1 MAYIKGRI
9 PSDKV
14 SLFAEYLML
23 GGFDIRRSSARYELV
38 QVRMLNRWLAITIDS
53 KGVVGLPEELVGH
66 AEDFLRGTFTPE
78 PEGISDTERLDFM
91 LRKSRKVVVEI
102 EGWGSEGRHYAVY
115 VEEGFMGDHQAP
127 AVRFTQQEDFNGVDP
142 HDVKIKREAIDL
154 AINETK
160 V

>member
-14 SLFAEYLML
+14 SLFAEHLVL
-23 GGFDIRRSSARYELV
+23 SGFDIRQSPAQYELV

-78 PEGISDTERLDFM
+78 PEGITDTERLDFM
-91 LRKSRKVVVEI
+91 LSKSRKVAVEI
-102 EGWGSEGRHYAVY
+102 TGWGSEGSHYAVY
-115 VEEGFMGDHQAP
+115 VEEGTMGGKSYP
-127 AVRFTQQEDFNGVDP
+127 AVEFAQETQFMHNTPEGVAT
-142 HDVKIKREAIDL
+142 KREAIDL
-154 AINETK
+154 AINESK
-160 V
+160 A